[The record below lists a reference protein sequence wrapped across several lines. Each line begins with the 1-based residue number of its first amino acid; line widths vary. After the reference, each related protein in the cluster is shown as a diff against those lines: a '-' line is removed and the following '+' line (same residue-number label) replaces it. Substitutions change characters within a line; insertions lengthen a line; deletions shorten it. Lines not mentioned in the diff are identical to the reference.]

1 MASTITCPR
10 TPSTVCPFNPCDS
23 TRADRCLVVG
33 GIEDVK
39 AKHEKSIKEQGA

>member
-1 MASTITCPR
+1 MSENSFYSKSSSLNDAMCG
-10 TPSTVCPFNPCDS
+10 
-23 TRADRCLVVG
+23 ADVSVVG